1 MLKHHSICDKKILPR
16 FGIGYDF
23 YLGPGYKT
31 HNSLDKKNRILTAI
45 HERSYTCIYKVDK
58 N

>member
-1 MLKHHSICDKKILPR
+1 MLKYHSICDKKILPR
-16 FGIGYDF
+16 FGIGYEF
-23 YLGPGYKT
+23 YLGLGYKT

-45 HERSYTCIYKVDK
+45 HERSYIYKVDK